1 MGEQVIVLTE
11 LTKQYGKFTAVDH
24 IRLSIR
30 KGEIFGLLGPNGA
43 GKSTTIL
50 MMMGLTEPTSG
61 IVEICGINST
71 THPIE
76 VKRKIGYLPEDV
88 GFYDDMTG
96 LENLMYTARLN
107 GIPDKEAKVK
117 ALELMKRVGLE
128 DQLKKKTGKYSRGMR
143 QRLGLA
149 DVLIKNPEIIIL
161 DEPTSGIDPAGVQE
175 FIELIRWLSK
185 EEGLT
190 VLFSSH
196 HLDQA
201 QKVCDRVG
209 LFSNGKIL
217 ALIDM
222 AELKEK
228 KQELSDIYN
237 HYLRKEAKGMSK
249 VNHPFWVI
257 VHKEISDHVKSWRF
271 LILIGI
277 IALTCMGSLYTAL
290 TNIGAAIKPDD
301 PDSSFLFLKL
311 FTASDGTLPS
321 FVLFINFLGPLLGI
335 ALGFDAV
342 NSEQNKG
349 TLSRMLSQ
357 PIHRDCII
365 NAKFVAALIVIG
377 IMLFVLGFL
386 VMGFGLIAI
395 GIPPT
400 AEEFWRIVFFLITSI
415 FYVAFWLNLAILF
428 SLRFRQAA
436 TSALASV
443 AVWLFFSVF
452 YTMIVNLVAKG
463 LSPSQMASPYQII
476 SYQKFILG
484 LMRLAPSELFNEAT
498 TTLLMPSVRSIGP
511 LTMEQVQ
518 GAIPS
523 PLPLGQSLLVVWPQ
537 LTGLIAATVIC
548 FAISYIM
555 FMRRE
560 IRSR

>member
-1 MGEQVIVLTE
+1 
-11 LTKQYGKFTAVDH
+11 
-24 IRLSIR
+24 
-30 KGEIFGLLGPNGA
+30 
-43 GKSTTIL
+43 
-50 MMMGLTEPTSG
+50 
-61 IVEICGINST
+61 
-71 THPIE
+71 
-76 VKRKIGYLPEDV
+76 
-88 GFYDDMTG
+88 
-96 LENLMYTARLN
+96 
-107 GIPDKEAKVK
+107 
-117 ALELMKRVGLE
+117 
-128 DQLKKKTGKYSRGMR
+128 MR
-143 QRLGLA
+143 
-149 DVLIKNPEIIIL
+149 
-161 DEPTSGIDPAGVQE
+161 
-175 FIELIRWLSK
+175 K
-185 EEGLT
+185 EE
-190 VLFSSH
+190 
-196 HLDQA
+196 
-201 QKVCDRVG
+201 K
-209 LFSNGKIL
+209 
-217 ALIDM
+217 DM
-222 AELKEK
+222 
-228 KQELSDIYN
+228 N
-237 HYLRKEAKGMSK
+237 K

-257 VHKEISDHVKSWRF
+257 VNKEISDHVKSWRF
-271 LILIGI
+271 IILIGI

-290 TNIGAAIKPDD
+290 TNIGEAIKPND
-301 PDSSFLFLKL
+301 PDGSFLFLKL
-311 FTASDGTLPS
+311 FTVSDGTLPS
-321 FVLFINFLGPLLGI
+321 FVLFINFLGPLLGIALGFDAVNSEQNKGTLSRMLSQPIHRDCISNAKFVAALIVIGIMFFVLFINFLGPLLGI

-386 VMGFGLIAI
+386 VMGCGLIAI

-400 AEEFWRIVFFLITSI
+400 AEEFWRIVFFIITSI

-498 TTLLMPSVRSIGP
+498 TTLLMPSVRSLGP

>member
-1 MGEQVIVLTE
+1 
-11 LTKQYGKFTAVDH
+11 
-24 IRLSIR
+24 
-30 KGEIFGLLGPNGA
+30 
-43 GKSTTIL
+43 
-50 MMMGLTEPTSG
+50 
-61 IVEICGINST
+61 
-71 THPIE
+71 
-76 VKRKIGYLPEDV
+76 
-88 GFYDDMTG
+88 
-96 LENLMYTARLN
+96 
-107 GIPDKEAKVK
+107 
-117 ALELMKRVGLE
+117 
-128 DQLKKKTGKYSRGMR
+128 
-143 QRLGLA
+143 
-149 DVLIKNPEIIIL
+149 
-161 DEPTSGIDPAGVQE
+161 
-175 FIELIRWLSK
+175 
-185 EEGLT
+185 
-190 VLFSSH
+190 
-196 HLDQA
+196 
-201 QKVCDRVG
+201 
-209 LFSNGKIL
+209 
-217 ALIDM
+217 
-222 AELKEK
+222 
-228 KQELSDIYN
+228 
-237 HYLRKEAKGMSK
+237 
-249 VNHPFWVI
+249 
-257 VHKEISDHVKSWRF
+257 
-271 LILIGI
+271 
-277 IALTCMGSLYTAL
+277 
-290 TNIGAAIKPDD
+290 
-301 PDSSFLFLKL
+301 
-311 FTASDGTLPS
+311 
-321 FVLFINFLGPLLGI
+321 
-335 ALGFDAV
+335 
-342 NSEQNKG
+342 
-349 TLSRMLSQ
+349 MLSQ

-386 VMGFGLIAI
+386 VMGCGLIAI

-400 AEEFWRIVFFLITSI
+400 AEEFWRIVFFIITSIFYVAFWLNLAILFSLRFRQAATSALASVAVWLFFSVFYTMIVNLVAKGLSPSQMASPYKIISYQKFILGLMRLAPSELFNEATTTLLMPSVRSLGPLTKEQVQGAIPSPLPLGQSLLVVWPQLTGLIAIGITPTAEEFWRIVFFIITSI

-498 TTLLMPSVRSIGP
+498 TTLLMPSVRSLGP